1 MKNKNIVLLIVIGI
15 LLIVSLSV
23 GMSYAL
29 WSQNH
34 TQTTSNELLSG
45 CFSTT
50 LTEGSNIY
58 LTNQY
63 PISDAT
69 GLTGT
74 PYTFTI
80 SNTCTIAANYEINLE
95 TLSTTTADSKFIKLS
110 LDGATSNLLNSYST
124 VDTTITG
131 AINSYQL
138 KTGYISAGSSITYN
152 LRLWVTESATIAD
165 MANKTFD
172 SKIVVNTAASHDSLE
187 DTLINTAGGKTA
199 IAAKTTPDFSKTEP
213 LITSYDSQSQQQ
225 INVTA
230 SQMESSSPYVTY
242 GSTYTYNIDTS
253 TFVISN
259 PQSCKISECYS
270 LLSNKYVNFTETSD
284 LNASSPSLLYKINT
298 ITYDNDK
305 KEYYL
310 DLSLINQITTTQATE
325 LNVLYG
331 DSYTFDSTT
340 GKYSIVNGTVG
351 KFSDVYTQL
360 TNKYCFRSSL
370 EINTSYS
377 EKNLIKIASVTY
389 DSTNSQYFYDESES
403 FDVNEIYDSTA
414 SGMYSAPD
422 DYGTSYYYRGDISNN
437 NIIFGGFCWKA
448 VRVNGNGTTRMIYNG
463 TPSNGTCS
471 AEGNDTMAAFSSYND
486 NNNDNAYVGFMFGN
500 NLTTSYINTHSNII
514 SSTIKDSLDN
524 WYQNNLLIYDSKISD
539 SVFCNDRSLL
549 TGTGLSSAFTLYE
562 ANNRIGN
569 NYTPTYICSQKNDK
583 FTKND
588 NQIGNTNLKYPIG
601 LITMD
606 EVEYAGSNMGMN
618 KDYYLYTTNWYY
630 TMTPNYFSDNPS
642 IFIVGDS
649 VYSTSSNSVGGVRP
663 VINLKYDNFVS
674 AGIGTTSNPYQI
686 S

>member
-15 LLIVSLSV
+15 LLIVSLIV
-23 GMSYAL
+23 GISYAL
-29 WSQNH
+29 WSQTH

-45 CFSTT
+45 CFSTS
-50 LTEGSNIY
+50 LTEKNNIN
-58 LTNQY
+58 LTNQF
-63 PISDAT
+63 PITDDE
-69 GLTGT
+69 GLNSN

-80 SNTCTIAANYEINLE
+80 SNTCTVAANYQINLE
-95 TLSTTTADSKFIKLS
+95 LLSSSTLDPSFVKIS
-110 LDGATSNLLNSYST
+110 LDDKTANLLNTYNAIDS
-124 VDTTITG
+124 TITDATKAYKLTNG
-131 AINSYQL
+131 YLAPNS
-138 KTGYISAGSSITYN
+138 SATYN
-152 LRLWVTESATIAD
+152 LRLWLTEEATIND
-165 MANKTFD
+165 SANKTIN
-172 SKIVVNTAASHDSLE
+172 SKITINTSATKNVISDI
-187 DTLINTAGGKTA
+187 LINTAGGKDN
-199 IAAKTTPDFSKTEP
+199 ISSKTTP
-213 LITSYDSQSQQQ
+213 
-225 INVTA
+225 N
-230 SQMESSSPYVTY
+230 
-242 GSTYTYNIDTS
+242 
-253 TFVISN
+253 
-259 PQSCKISECYS
+259 YS
-270 LLSNKYVNFTETSD
+270 L
-284 LNASSPSLLYKINT
+284 A
-298 ITYDNDK
+298 
-305 KEYYL
+305 
-310 DLSLINQITTTQATE
+310 
-325 LNVLYG
+325 
-331 DSYTFDSTT
+331 STT
-340 GKYSIVNGTVG
+340 DDGLFI
-351 KFSDVYTQL
+351 
-360 TNKYCFRSSL
+360 
-370 EINTSYS
+370 
-377 EKNLIKIASVTY
+377 
-389 DSTNSQYFYDESES
+389 
-403 FDVNEIYDSTA
+403 
-414 SGMYSAPD
+414 APD
-422 DYGTSYYYRGDISNN
+422 DYGISYYYRGNVLNN
-437 NIIFGGFCWKA
+437 NIIFANICWKA
-448 VRVNGNGTTRMIYNG
+448 IRVNGNNTTRMIYNG

-500 NLTTSYINTHSNII
+500 NLTASYINTHSNII

-549 TGTGLSSAFTLYE
+549 TGTGLSSAFTLYG

-649 VYSTSSNSVGGVRP
+649 VYSISSNSVGGVRP